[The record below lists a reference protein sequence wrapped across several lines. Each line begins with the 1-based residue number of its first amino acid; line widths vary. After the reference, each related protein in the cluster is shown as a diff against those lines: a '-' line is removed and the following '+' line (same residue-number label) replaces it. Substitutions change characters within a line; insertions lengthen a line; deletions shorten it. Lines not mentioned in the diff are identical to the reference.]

1 MTDVKTDRIIL
12 HVDMDA
18 FYASIEQRD
27 DPKLKGRPVIV
38 GADPKEGRGRGVVAA
53 CSYEARKFGI
63 RSALPISHA
72 WKLCPHGAFVP
83 VRMERYIEVSKQVME
98 VLHRF
103 WNLVEAVS
111 IDEAFL
117 DVSGSTSLF
126 GAPEQIAR
134 AIKKQIRETTGLCAS
149 VGVAPN
155 KFVAKI
161 ASDLKKP
168 DGLVM
173 VKQAEV
179 EDFLRDLPVSKLWGV
194 GPKTEERL
202 HELGIRTIGDLRA
215 NPQGTHL
222 QELAYGRDNRP
233 VVPNWEARS
242 ISNETTFE
250 EDTADRELML
260 RTIRRLAESVGRRL
274 RNDDQKA
281 RRITLK
287 FRYEDFE
294 THTRQMTLDRPTQND
309 DEIVRSAVS
318 LFEQFPLDRKV
329 RLLGV
334 GSSDLTRSAET
345 SQLGL
350 FEEPADTDSLDRTV
364 DAIRTKYGNASLR
377 RGTQLKKN
385 PSPNGRGWPAS
396 AGRVRGT
403 ANHLPLIR
411 RF

>member
-1 MTDVKTDRIIL
+1 MTGVKTDRIIL

-18 FYASIEQRD
+18 FYASVEQRD

-53 CSYEARKFGI
+53 CSYEARKFGV
-63 RSALPISHA
+63 RSALPISQA
-72 WKLCPHGAFVP
+72 WRLCPQGAFVS
-83 VRMERYIEVSKQVME
+83 VRMERYVEVSKQVME

-103 WNLVEAVS
+103 TNLVEPLS

-117 DVSGSTSLF
+117 DVSGSTALF

-134 AIKKQIRETTGLCAS
+134 AIKKQIREATGLCAS

-168 DGLVM
+168 DGLVI
-173 VKQAEV
+173 VKQSEV
-179 EDFLRDLPVSKLWGV
+179 EEFLRDLPISKLWGV

-215 NPQGTHL
+215 NPEGSQGPQGAHL
-222 QELAYGRDNRP
+222 HELAYGRDYRP
-233 VVPNWEARS
+233 VVPDWEARS

-260 RTIRRLAESVGRRL
+260 RTIRRLSESVGRRL
-274 RNDDQKA
+274 RVEDLRA
-281 RRITLK
+281 RCITLK
-287 FRYEDFE
+287 IRYEGFE
-294 THTRQMTLDRPTQND
+294 THTKQMTLDRPTQSD

-334 GSSDLTRSAET
+334 GSSDLTRSAQSP

-350 FEEPADTDSLDRTV
+350 FAEPASNDTLDRTV
-364 DAIRTKYGNASLR
+364 DAIRTKFGNASLR
-377 RGTQLKKN
+377 RASQLKED
-385 PSPNGRGWPAS
+385 
-396 AGRVRGT
+396 
-403 ANHLPLIR
+403 
-411 RF
+411 

>member
-18 FYASIEQRD
+18 FYASVEQRD

-38 GADPKEGRGRGVVAA
+38 GADPKGGRGRGVVAA
-53 CSYEARKFGI
+53 CSYEARKFGV
-63 RSALPISHA
+63 RSALPISQA
-72 WKLCPHGAFVP
+72 WKLCPKGAFVP
-83 VRMERYIEVSKQVME
+83 VRMDRYVEVSKQVMA

-103 WNLVEAVS
+103 TNLVEPLS

-117 DVSGSTSLF
+117 DVSGSTALF

-134 AIKKQIRETTGLCAS
+134 AIKKQIREATGLCAS

-168 DGLVM
+168 DGLVI

-179 EDFLRDLPVSKLWGV
+179 EDFLRDLPISRLWGV
-194 GPKTEERL
+194 GPKTEARL

-215 NPQGTHL
+215 KPQSEHL
-222 QELAYGRDNRP
+222 NELAYGRDNRP
-233 VVPNWEARS
+233 VVPDWEARS

-250 EDTADRELML
+250 EDTSDRELML

-274 RNDDQKA
+274 RVDDFRA
-281 RRITLK
+281 RCITLK
-287 FRYEDFE
+287 FRYEGFE
-294 THTRQMTLDRPTQND
+294 TYTRQMTLDRPTQSD

-334 GSSDLTRSAET
+334 GSSDLTRASET
-345 SQLGL
+345 PSQLGL
-350 FEEPADTDSLDRTV
+350 FEKPVGNDSLDRTV
-364 DAIRTKYGNASLR
+364 DAIRSKFGNDSLR
-377 RGTQLKKN
+377 RGSQLK
-385 PSPNGRGWPAS
+385 
-396 AGRVRGT
+396 
-403 ANHLPLIR
+403 
-411 RF
+411 

>member
-1 MTDVKTDRIIL
+1 MTGVKTDRIIL

-18 FYASIEQRD
+18 FYASVEQRD
-27 DPKLKGRPVIV
+27 DPNLKGRPVIV

-53 CSYEARKFGI
+53 CSYEARKFGV
-63 RSALPISHA
+63 RSALPISQA
-72 WKLCPHGAFVP
+72 WKLCPQGAFVP
-83 VRMERYIEVSKQVME
+83 VRMDRYVEVSKQVME

-103 WNLVEAVS
+103 TNLVEPLS

-117 DVSGSTSLF
+117 DVSGSTALF

-134 AIKKQIRETTGLCAS
+134 AIKKQISEATGLCAS

-168 DGLVM
+168 DGLVI
-173 VKQAEV
+173 VKQDEV
-179 EDFLRDLPVSKLWGV
+179 EEFLQHLPISKLWGV

-202 HELGIRTIGDLRA
+202 HQMGIRTIGDLRA
-215 NPQGTHL
+215 NPQGDHL
-222 QELAYGRDNRP
+222 HELAYGRDNRP
-233 VVPNWEARS
+233 VVPDWEARS

-250 EDTADRELML
+250 EDTKDREILL
-260 RTIRRLAESVGRRL
+260 RTIRRLSESVGRRL
-274 RNDDQKA
+274 RVEDLRA
-281 RRITLK
+281 RRVTLK
-287 FRYEDFE
+287 FRYEGFE
-294 THTRQMTLDRPTQND
+294 THTRQMTLERPTQSD

-334 GSSDLTRSAET
+334 GSSDLTRSAEVP

-350 FEEPADTDSLDRTV
+350 FAEPANNGVLDRTV
-364 DAIRTKYGNASLR
+364 DAIRTKFGNDSVR
-377 RGTQLKKN
+377 RGSQLK
-385 PSPNGRGWPAS
+385 
-396 AGRVRGT
+396 
-403 ANHLPLIR
+403 
-411 RF
+411 

>member
-1 MTDVKTDRIIL
+1 MTGVKTDRIIL

-18 FYASIEQRD
+18 FYASVEQRD
-27 DPKLKGRPVIV
+27 DPNLKGRPVIV

-53 CSYEARKFGI
+53 CSYEARTFGV
-63 RSALPISHA
+63 RSALPISQA
-72 WKLCPHGAFVP
+72 WKLCPQGAFVP
-83 VRMERYIEVSKQVME
+83 VRMDRYVEVSKQVME

-103 WNLVEAVS
+103 TNLVEPLS

-117 DVSGSTSLF
+117 DVSGSTALF

-134 AIKKQIRETTGLCAS
+134 AIKKQISEATGLCAS

-168 DGLVM
+168 DGLVI
-173 VKQAEV
+173 VKQDEV
-179 EDFLRDLPVSKLWGV
+179 EEFLQHLPISKLWGV

-202 HELGIRTIGDLRA
+202 HQMGIRTIGDLRA
-215 NPQGTHL
+215 NPQGDHL
-222 QELAYGRDNRP
+222 HELAYGRDSRP
-233 VVPNWEARS
+233 VVPDWEARS

-250 EDTADRELML
+250 EDTKDREILL
-260 RTIRRLAESVGRRL
+260 RTIRRLSESVGRRL
-274 RNDDQKA
+274 RVEDLRA
-281 RRITLK
+281 RRVTLK
-287 FRYEDFE
+287 FRYEGFE
-294 THTRQMTLDRPTQND
+294 THTRQMTLERPTQSD

-334 GSSDLTRSAET
+334 GSSDLTRSAEVP

-350 FEEPADTDSLDRTV
+350 FAEPANNGVLDRTV
-364 DAIRTKYGNASLR
+364 DAIRTKFGNDSVR
-377 RGTQLKKN
+377 RGSQLK
-385 PSPNGRGWPAS
+385 
-396 AGRVRGT
+396 
-403 ANHLPLIR
+403 
-411 RF
+411 

>member
-1 MTDVKTDRIIL
+1 MDRIIL

-18 FYASIEQRD
+18 FYASVEQLD
-27 DPKLKGRPVIV
+27 DPDLRLRPVIV
-38 GADPKEGRGRGVVAA
+38 GADPKAGRGRGVVAA
-53 CSYEARKFGI
+53 CSYEARKYGV
-63 RSALPISHA
+63 RSALPISQA
-72 WKLCPHGAFVP
+72 WKLCPHGAYVP
-83 VRMERYIEVSKQVME
+83 VRMERYVEVSRQVME

-103 WNLVEAVS
+103 TNLVEPLS

-117 DVSGSTSLF
+117 DVSGSTALF

-134 AIKKQIRETTGLCAS
+134 AIKKQIREATGLCAS

-168 DGLVM
+168 DGLVI
-173 VKQAEV
+173 VKQDEV
-179 EDFLRDLPVSKLWGV
+179 EEFLRELPISKLWGV

-215 NPQGTHL
+215 NPQSEHL
-222 QELAYGRDNRP
+222 NELAYGRDNRP
-233 VVPNWEARS
+233 VVPDWEARS

-250 EDTADRELML
+250 EDTMDRELLL
-260 RTIRRLAESVGRRL
+260 RTIRKLSESVGRRL
-274 RNDDQKA
+274 RIEDQRA

-287 FRYEDFE
+287 LRYEGFE
-294 THTRQMTLDRPTQND
+294 THTKQLTLDRPTQSD
-309 DEIVRSAVS
+309 DEIVHAAVS

-334 GSSDLTRSAET
+334 GSSDLTRSAKEP

-350 FEEPADTDSLDRTV
+350 FAEPANNDTLDRTV
-364 DAIRTKYGNASLR
+364 DAIRIKFGNDSLR
-377 RGTQLKKN
+377 RGSQLK
-385 PSPNGRGWPAS
+385 
-396 AGRVRGT
+396 
-403 ANHLPLIR
+403 
-411 RF
+411 

>member
-1 MTDVKTDRIIL
+1 MTGVKTDRIIL

-18 FYASIEQRD
+18 FYASVEQRD
-27 DPKLKGRPVIV
+27 DPNLKGRPVIV

-53 CSYEARKFGI
+53 CSYEARKFGV
-63 RSALPISHA
+63 RSALPISQA
-72 WKLCPHGAFVP
+72 WKLCPQGAFVP
-83 VRMERYIEVSKQVME
+83 VRMDRYVEVSKQVME

-103 WNLVEAVS
+103 TNLVEPLS

-117 DVSGSTSLF
+117 DVSGSTALF

-134 AIKKQIRETTGLCAS
+134 AIKKQISEATGLCAS

-168 DGLVM
+168 DGLVI
-173 VKQAEV
+173 VKQDEV
-179 EDFLRDLPVSKLWGV
+179 EEFLQHLPISKLWGV

-202 HELGIRTIGDLRA
+202 HQMGIRTIGALRA
-215 NPQGTHL
+215 NPQGDHL
-222 QELAYGRDNRP
+222 HELAYGRDNRP
-233 VVPNWEARS
+233 VVPDWEARS

-250 EDTADRELML
+250 EDTKDREILL
-260 RTIRRLAESVGRRL
+260 RTIRRLSESVGRRL
-274 RNDDQKA
+274 RVEDLRA
-281 RRITLK
+281 RRVTLK
-287 FRYEDFE
+287 FRYEGFE
-294 THTRQMTLDRPTQND
+294 THTRQMTLERPTQSD

-334 GSSDLTRSAET
+334 GSSDLTRSADVP

-350 FEEPADTDSLDRTV
+350 FAEPANNGVLDRTV
-364 DAIRTKYGNASLR
+364 DAIRTKFGNDSVR
-377 RGTQLKKN
+377 RGSQLK
-385 PSPNGRGWPAS
+385 
-396 AGRVRGT
+396 
-403 ANHLPLIR
+403 
-411 RF
+411 